1 MRGVC
6 VLFLCAGILAAQSW
20 YEEGVASW
28 YGPGFAGKATA
39 SGEVYDPEEM
49 TAAHRSLPFGALVR
63 VWCRETGHAV
73 VVRITDRGPFV
84 EGRVIDLSRRAAE
97 MLGFLEEG
105 TAHVKVELLARQGFP
120 QGGEGE
126 RPVYLQVGAFR
137 KEANALRLGV
147 RLARE
152 GFWPEVHRGEEGV
165 YRVVVAV
172 QEVEEARRR
181 LGGMGLGAVRWE
193 GR

>member
-1 MRGVC
+1 MRR
-6 VLFLCAGILAAQSW
+6 VLFLLVFSATLMAESW
-20 YEEGVASW
+20 HEEGLASW
-28 YGPGFAGKATA
+28 YGPGFAGKLTA
-39 SGEVYDPEEM
+39 SGEVYNPEEM
-49 TAAHRSLPFGALVR
+49 TAAHKSLPFGALVR

-105 TAHVKVELLARQGFP
+105 TAHVKVELLAKEGLP

-126 RPVYLQVGAFR
+126 RVVYLQVGAFR

-147 RLARE
+147 RLAEE
-152 GFWPEVHRGEEGV
+152 GVWPEVHRGEDGV
-165 YRVVVAV
+165 YRVVVAA
-172 QEVEEARRR
+172 QEEEEARRR
-181 LGGMGLGAVRWE
+181 LEGMGLLAVRWKP
-193 GR
+193 R